1 MKADRITEFLVVMI
15 FALAVG
21 TGAILAI
28 LYLEE
33 TPRAV
38 AIVLVLIAALG
49 SWQYLRKRFGRA

>member
-1 MKADRITEFLVVMI
+1 MQVDKITEFLVVLI

-21 TGAILAI
+21 TGAILSI

-38 AIVLVLIAALG
+38 AIVLVLILALV
-49 SWQYLRKRFGRA
+49 SWQYLRRRFGRA